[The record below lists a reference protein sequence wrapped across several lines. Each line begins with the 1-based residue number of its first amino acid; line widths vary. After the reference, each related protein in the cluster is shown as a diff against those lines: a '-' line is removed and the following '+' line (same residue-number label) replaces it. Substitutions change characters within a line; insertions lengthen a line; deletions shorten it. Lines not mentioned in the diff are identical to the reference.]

1 MFNFDYQT
9 RNLDSAVEVLLRLEA
24 KLENPSD
31 FLDVVG
37 SILTTSATNRFDT
50 STAPQGFTWQNL
62 APLTRARKAKENR
75 GYVDKPL
82 MTNDANLAQ
91 SITWQLLN
99 NGSSVVVGSSQQY
112 AKYHQSEKPRKK
124 IPWRPFLGVSTDDR
138 ESILDALNEFL
149 EQDALARMNRGR

>member
-24 KLENPSD
+24 NLENPSD

-37 SILTTSATNRFDT
+37 SILTTSATDRFDT
-50 STAPQGFTWQNL
+50 STAPQGFTWANL

-99 NGSSVVVGSSQQY
+99 SSSVVVGSSQQY

-149 EQDALARMNRGR
+149 EEEALARMNRGR